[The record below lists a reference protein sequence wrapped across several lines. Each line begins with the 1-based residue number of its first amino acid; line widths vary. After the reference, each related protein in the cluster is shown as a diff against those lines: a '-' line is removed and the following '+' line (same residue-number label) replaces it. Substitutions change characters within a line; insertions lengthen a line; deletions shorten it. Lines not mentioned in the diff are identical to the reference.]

1 MTVVRQGSGE
11 DIGFAPILQL
21 QSLAQF
27 CYRERKVA
35 GGNIGLHNAL
45 QMALEFF
52 LVEGRNGTDT
62 ERTAWKISYRK
73 LAHEKVTVLGE
84 HRDRITLGKNSDC
97 LLYTSPSPRDR
108 G

>member
-11 DIGFAPILQL
+11 DIGFASILQL

-62 ERTAWKISYRK
+62 ERTAWKSATENWLTKR
-73 LAHEKVTVLGE
+73 
-84 HRDRITLGKNSDC
+84 
-97 LLYTSPSPRDR
+97 
-108 G
+108 